1 MAWSLDANRLF
12 IFLKEM
18 SEIREII
25 DVQLEKCKTAYER
38 REVEFRM
45 VRTYKVNTEE

>member
-1 MAWSLDANRLF
+1 MAWSYDANKLF
-12 IFLKEM
+12 IFLKE
-18 SEIREII
+18 SCEIREII

-45 VRTYKVNTEE
+45 VRTYRVNVEE